1 MNQSKK
7 DKAIK
12 KCEIAIDKMVD
23 LQQDY
28 NLSIGIMNDIQRILD
43 QLNSLENRLWNIQTK

>member
-1 MNQSKK
+1 MNQTQK

-12 KCEIAIDKMVD
+12 KCEIAIDKMID

-28 NLSIGIMNDIQRILD
+28 NLSIGIMSDIQRILD
-43 QLNSLENRLWNIQTK
+43 QLNSLESRIWNIQIK